1 MNKKEFV
8 EDLRKKL
15 SGLSEKEI
23 EEQLDFYSE
32 MIDDRIEEGNS
43 EEDAV
48 KAVGSVNE
56 IADRIKND
64 ADFLE
69 KAKKKPERR
78 IKAWEI
84 VLLVLGSPIWLSLA
98 IAAFSVIISLYAVIW
113 SLVASLVWVWV
124 SFAASAL
131 GAAVAGV
138 VFAVTGN
145 ALSGIAMIGASLF
158 LAGTAIF
165 LFFGCKGSI
174 KGCIVMTKKT
184 VLKIVKLFKSKELA

>member
-1 MNKKEFV
+1 MNKKEFA

-32 MIDDRIEEGNS
+32 MIDDRIEDGSS

-56 IADRIKND
+56 ISDRIKND
-64 ADFLE
+64 ADFLK

-78 IKAWEI
+78 IKVWEI

-98 IAAFSVIISLYAVIW
+98 IAAFSVIVSLYAVIW
-113 SLVASLVWVWV
+113 SLIASLVAIFA
-124 SFAASAL
+124 SLAASSL
-131 GAAVAGV
+131 GMIIGGV

-145 ALSGIAMIGASLF
+145 ALSGIAMIGESLF

-165 LFFGCKGSI
+165 LFFGCKVSI
-174 KGCIVMTKKT
+174 TGCIVMTKKT
-184 VLKIVKLFKSKELA
+184 VLKIVKLFKSKELV